1 MPYGRCYPAPLDD
14 DTGET
19 GNGNNGGI
27 SPWDT
32 QSDDGAGAASHPTA
46 REPPFPTAVDS
57 GLPLERNAPGAAER
71 QRSGSPSLLE
81 SLS

>member
-19 GNGNNGGI
+19 GNGNNSGI

-32 QSDDGAGAASHPTA
+32 QSDDGTGAA
-46 REPPFPTAVDS
+46 REPPS
-57 GLPLERNAPGAAER
+57 RSAAESVTLFAIYR
-71 QRSGSPSLLE
+71 
-81 SLS
+81 